1 MSEIPA
7 SDALIE
13 FVLACLDQGTSM
25 IEDGSTLIPYVA
37 SETPVGLELTRFV
50 SDTLEEGREQA
61 NAHAAES
68 SADRVGVVYDGYLTV
83 EGERSDA
90 IFVEAQERSAT
101 SSVIFAQRYRP
112 GGRFKKF
119 NAIGNAAFVGEGE
132 GLF

>member
-13 FVLACLDQGTSM
+13 FVFTCLDQGTSM

-50 SDTLEEGREQA
+50 SDTLEEGREHA

-68 SADRVGVVYDGYLTV
+68 NADRVGVVYDGYLTV

-90 IFVEAQERSAT
+90 IFVEAQERGAT

-112 GGRFKKF
+112 GRRFKKF
-119 NAIGNAAFVGEGE
+119 NTIGNAAFVGEGE

>member
-1 MSEIPA
+1 MPPERDRVGLPEISWRSSFPGG
-7 SDALIE
+7 LRRR
-13 FVLACLDQGTSM
+13 
-25 IEDGSTLIPYVA
+25 A

-90 IFVEAQERSAT
+90 IFIEAQERGAT

-132 GLF
+132 RLF

>member
-13 FVLACLDQGTSM
+13 FVFTCLDQGTSM

-61 NAHAAES
+61 QAHAATS
-68 SADRVGVVYDGYLTV
+68 DADRVAVVYDGYLTV
-83 EGERSDA
+83 EGQRSDA
-90 IFVEAQERSAT
+90 IFVEAQERGAT
-101 SSVIFAQRYRP
+101 PSVIFAQRYRP

-119 NAIGNAAFVGEGE
+119 NTIGNAAFVGEGD